1 MFIKLKTG
9 EHLMMSQVEML
20 QACGAAVCIRMASGS
35 EFVLPVDSEEKAH
48 AMVEILVTK
57 MAERLGTLHG

>member
-35 EFVLPVDSEEKAH
+35 EFVLPVDSE
-48 AMVEILVTK
+48 
-57 MAERLGTLHG
+57 